1 MGIQLT
7 VRRMA
12 AVSIVLAA
20 ALALSACL
28 ITPGKFVAT
37 MDLRKDGSFG
47 FTYRG
52 EIYMLALSKLAQM
65 ADEADAANA
74 EFTEQECYD
83 DDLNERKC
91 SPDELAEQRSNWEAE
106 QVRKRENAQK
116 ERESMQAMLGG
127 IDPADPAAAEE
138 VAERLRRQEGWRTV
152 TYKGDGLYEVDF
164 AIASRA
170 SHDFAFPSIE
180 GFPMTNPFVLATM
193 RQGHKVRVT
202 APGFSA
208 QSGNNPMAGMMGGMA
223 GAMGGMAAAEKD
235 GLPSGIPAIEG
246 TFRLTTDGAILANNT
261 EEGPVAG
268 TTGQVM
274 EWAISRRTEA
284 APMALVDLT
293 RN

>member
-1 MGIQLT
+1 
-7 VRRMA
+7 MA
-12 AVSIVLAA
+12 VLAVFT
-20 ALALSACL
+20 LSACL
-28 ITPGKFVAT
+28 ITPGKFTAT
-37 MDLRKDGSFG
+37 MDLRRDGGFA
-47 FTYRG
+47 FTYQG

-65 ADEADAANA
+65 ADEAEAANA
-74 EFTEQECYD
+74 EFTPSDCYD
-83 DDLNERKC
+83 DNLDARECTPDDL
-91 SPDELAEQRSNWEAE
+91 AQQRSNWEDE
-106 QVRKRENAQK
+106 KVRKRENAQK

-138 VAERLRRQEGWRTV
+138 VAERLRRQEGWRKV

-193 RQGHKVRVT
+193 RQGRKVRVT

-208 QSGNNPMAGMMGGMA
+208 QGGNNPLSGMMGGMA
-223 GAMGGMAAAEKD
+223 GALGGMAPTERD
-235 GLPSGIPAIEG
+235 GLPSGIPALDG

-268 TTGQVM
+268 TTGKVL
-274 EWAISRRTEA
+274 EWTISRRTEA
-284 APMALVDLT
+284 APMALIDLSG
-293 RN
+293 N